1 MSGAAANFMSSPLI
15 TVDELLSAQ
24 ARAAQAGGT
33 QILLVDCRHDLMKPE
48 AGTQA
53 YLQGHLPGAVHLN
66 LDTDLADHSAG
77 LCGGRHPLPAR
88 ERVKA
93 RLESIGLSEQTHLI
107 AYDSDGGSFA
117 ARLWWLTQWLGHE
130 RVSVLD
136 GGLPAWLD
144 AGLALTTEV
153 PLPTP
158 GKLRLRTPL
167 VAWVDVDTV
176 AADTAAQRR
185 VVLDARAP
193 ARFSG
198 AQEPLDPVAGHI
210 PGALNRFWQTNLAAD
225 GRFHSPD
232 HLRAEFLSLLNGR
245 PADTAIHQCGSGVTA
260 CHNLI
265 AMAHAGLSGALLYA
279 GSWSEWCSDP
289 SRPVATGA

>member
-1 MSGAAANFMSSPLI
+1 MFSPLI
-15 TVDELLSAQ
+15 TVQALIEAQ
-24 ARAAQAGGT
+24 ARAERAEGAP
-33 QILLVDCRHDLMKPE
+33 ILLVDCRHDLMKPE

-53 YLQGHLPGAVHLN
+53 YLQGHLPEAVHLN
-66 LDTDLADHSAG
+66 LDTDLADHSEG

-88 ERVKA
+88 ERLRA
-93 RLESIGLSEQTHLI
+93 RLEAIGLSEQTHLI

-136 GGLPAWLD
+136 GGLPAWLA
-144 AGLALTTEV
+144 AGLVLTTEIPV
-153 PLPTP
+153 PTP

-176 AADTAAQRR
+176 SNDVAQDRR

-210 PGALNRFWQTNLAAD
+210 PGALNRFWQNNLTSD
-225 GRFHSPD
+225 GLFHSAD
-232 HLRAEFLSLLNGR
+232 RLRDEFRSLLRGR
-245 PADTAIHQCGSGVTA
+245 PADAVIHQCGSGVTA
-260 CHNLI
+260 CHNLL
-265 AMAHAGLSGALLYA
+265 AMAHAGLGGSLLYA

-289 SRPVATGA
+289 ARPVATGG